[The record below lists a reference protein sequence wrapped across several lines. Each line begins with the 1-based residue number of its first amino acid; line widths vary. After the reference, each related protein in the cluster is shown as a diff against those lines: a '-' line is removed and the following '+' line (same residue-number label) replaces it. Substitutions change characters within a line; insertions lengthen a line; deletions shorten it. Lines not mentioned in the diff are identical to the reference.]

1 MSTLLTKEAT
11 LQSKDY
17 QDEVI
22 NVPEWGGSVRL
33 KTMSGVERDMFET
46 EAMKRKKG
54 DKIELKGLKSFLL
67 MLTLVDNDGVRL
79 FEESEIDELN
89 KKSGAVIDTLFVKC
103 QDLNKL
109 TQGSL
114 EDSVKN

>member
-1 MSTLLTKEAT
+1 MSTLLTKEAI

-67 MLTLVDNDGVRL
+67 MLTLVNDKGERL
-79 FEESEIDELN
+79 FAEADIDELN